1 MIPQPFTVLPTFL
14 LAVVA
19 AGMLVL
25 AAIEPVVIA
34 IAPVVIALV
43 VAVVT
48 PVPEEV
54 DAGAPMGVVVKYRL
68 TSVAV
73 PKTSV
78 PPVLVP
84 TLTVALAVQLP
95 RKSSRA

>member
-19 AGMLVL
+19 AGVLVL
-25 AAIEPVVIA
+25 AATEPVVIT
-34 IAPVVIALV
+34 LV

-54 DAGAPMGVVVKYRL
+54 DAGASMGVVVKYRL